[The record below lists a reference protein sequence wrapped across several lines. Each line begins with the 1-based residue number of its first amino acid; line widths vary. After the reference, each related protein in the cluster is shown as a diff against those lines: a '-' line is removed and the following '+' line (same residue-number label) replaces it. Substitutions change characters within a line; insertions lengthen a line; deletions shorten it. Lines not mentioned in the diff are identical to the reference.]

1 MRKNRTGFIAAMLTL
16 MLVCLP
22 VLSAGAG
29 ERTAEGMAET
39 AVLTV
44 RYYVS
49 GDEGKMAAEPYR
61 AEMLRGSCYRV
72 ESPELELFTLT
83 DPGQKFIEGS
93 LEEDT
98 EISVYYSDCRE
109 SAEYTVEYIGRDE
122 SSEKGLLFKDFLR
135 PDRIPYA
142 GDIYPVHIRL
152 GRDGYKRRDREGRGA
167 GPAGLCFQGLG

>member
-49 GDEGKMAAEPYR
+49 GAEGKMAAEPYR
-61 AEMLRGSCYRV
+61 AEMLLGSCYRV
-72 ESPELELFTLT
+72 ESPELEVFTLT

-98 EISVYYSDCRE
+98 EVSVYYSDSRE
-109 SAEYTVEYIGRDE
+109 
-122 SSEKGLLFKDFLR
+122 
-135 PDRIPYA
+135 
-142 GDIYPVHIRL
+142 
-152 GRDGYKRRDREGRGA
+152 
-167 GPAGLCFQGLG
+167 PA